1 MVALKSSDLAWPCRS
16 VLSGEL
22 FPSRR
27 LPIGRRDCAGIFDG
41 DESFGKALLL
51 REWPGLVGGP
61 AARPDGGP
69 MTEEPKVDADKGL
82 RCRLP
87 PAVGVLLRVGGGPR
101 IVLALF
107 CDGGAL
113 LALLGPSRLGGR
125 PLGVLLL
132 DDMGPSRLGG
142 RPLGVL
148 LLEDIAPSRLGGK
161 ALGVLLLGGRA
172 IAALA
177 SSSSKYL
184 RP

>member
-1 MVALKSSDLAWPCRS
+1 M
-16 VLSGEL
+16 
-22 FPSRR
+22 
-27 LPIGRRDCAGIFDG
+27 GRRDAPAAGILEG
-41 DESFGKALLL
+41 DVSFGSALLL

-61 AARPDGGP
+61 AGGPEGGP
-69 MTEEPKVDADKGL
+69 MIEEPNVDADRGL
-82 RCRLP
+82 RCKLP
-87 PAVGVLLRVGGGPR
+87 PAVGVLLRDGGGPR

-107 CDGGAL
+107 CEGGGL
-113 LALLGPSRLGGR
+113 LALFAPSRLGGR

-132 DDMGPSRLGG
+132 DMAPSRA
-142 RPLGVL
+142 PLGVL

-161 ALGVLLLGGRA
+161 AFGVLLLGGMA